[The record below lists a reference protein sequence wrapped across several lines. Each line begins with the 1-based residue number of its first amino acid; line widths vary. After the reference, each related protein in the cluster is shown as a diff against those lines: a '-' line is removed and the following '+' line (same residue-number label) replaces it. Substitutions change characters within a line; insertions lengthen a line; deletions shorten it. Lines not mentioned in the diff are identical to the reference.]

1 MILTP
6 HTGAHGNE
14 DSRNRC
20 RKVQVCRLAEGM
32 SDDRAK
38 NLPILMNLLGDSD
51 LSVRATAGVSLLLLG
66 KTDVEKR
73 IVAWLKSP
81 DSWGGC

>member
-1 MILTP
+1 
-6 HTGAHGNE
+6 
-14 DSRNRC
+14 
-20 RKVQVCRLAEGM
+20 M
-32 SDDRAK
+32 SNDRAK

-81 DSWGGC
+81 DPWRATHRSTNSGELKMAEC